1 MKATIGKRNNAKSL
15 KVAISIGKKLGNVQK
30 EEGQLVPDL
39 VFALRTEKEKTN
51 VDFVSGNIYTVL
63 TLQNFNAVSIL
74 PYRYR

>member
-51 VDFVSGNIYTVL
+51 VDFVSGNIHTVL

-74 PYRYR
+74 PYR

>member
-1 MKATIGKRNNAKSL
+1 MIIENIL
-15 KVAISIGKKLGNVQK
+15 ENVQK
-30 EEGQLVPDL
+30 EEGQLVSNL

-51 VDFVSGNIYTVL
+51 VDFVSGNIHTVL